1 MRAVQ
6 SAHAGGGK
14 WPRLPGSVRHTIRGN
29 MEARKSI
36 AAQTLGRANF
46 FLDYAEAYAPSDRRA
61 FEHFLEA
68 AIVYGRSVTFHLQ
81 KEFSKYSGFD
91 DWYRE
96 KQEEMGKDP
105 LFRFFLDKR
114 NYILK
119 EGPVSIQKTIA
130 VTISETIVVS
140 DFVEVQVIRGK
151 PWYKRGPKILLEDL
165 RAPLLQKYRR
175 WKYERELARRRK
187 IRNAQQ
193 QTEVSEI
200 LHFEEPEWRSRPAT
214 DLGREYL
221 RKLTAVVNEAEM
233 RFLT

>member
-1 MRAVQ
+1 
-6 SAHAGGGK
+6 
-14 WPRLPGSVRHTIRGN
+14 
-29 MEARKSI
+29 METGKSI

-46 FLDYAEAYAPSDRRA
+46 FLDYAESYAPSDRRG

-96 KQEEMGKDP
+96 KREEMEKDP
-105 LFRFFLDKR
+105 LFRFFLEKR

-130 VTISETIVVS
+130 ITISETITAS
-140 DFVEVQVIRGK
+140 SFVEVQVIRGK
-151 PWYKRGPKILLEDL
+151 PWYKRGPKILLDDL
-165 RAPLLQKYRR
+165 RTPLLQKYRK

-187 IRNAQQ
+187 IPNAHE

-200 LHFEEPEWRSRPAT
+200 LHFEETEWRNRPAT
-214 DLGREYL
+214 DLVREYL
-221 RKLTAVVNEAEM
+221 QKLTAVIDEAEM

>member
-1 MRAVQ
+1 
-6 SAHAGGGK
+6 
-14 WPRLPGSVRHTIRGN
+14 

-46 FLDYAEAYAPSDRRA
+46 FLDYAEEYIPSDRRA

-81 KEFSKYSGFD
+81 KEFSKHPGFD
-91 DWYRE
+91 NWYRE
-96 KQEEMGKDP
+96 KKEEMGKDP
-105 LFRFFLDKR
+105 LFQFFLEKR

-119 EGPVSIQKTIA
+119 EGPISVQKTTM
-130 VTISETIVVS
+130 VTISETIVLS
-140 DFVEVQVIRGK
+140 DFVDVQVIRGK
-151 PWYKRGPKILLEDL
+151 PWYKRSLKILLEDL
-165 RAPLLQKYRR
+165 RAPLIKKYRK

-193 QTEVSEI
+193 LAEVSEI
-200 LHFEEPEWRSRPAT
+200 LHFEETEWRSRPAM
-214 DLGREYL
+214 DLVREYL
-221 RKLTAVVNEAEM
+221 QKLTVVVNEAEM

>member
-1 MRAVQ
+1 
-6 SAHAGGGK
+6 
-14 WPRLPGSVRHTIRGN
+14 
-29 MEARKSI
+29 MEVTKSI
-36 AAQTLGRANF
+36 AAQTLERANF
-46 FLDYAEAYAPSDRRA
+46 FLDCAQPCAPSDRRA

-81 KEFSKYSGFD
+81 KEFSKCSGFG

-96 KQEEMGKDP
+96 KQEEMERDP
-105 LFRFFLDKR
+105 LFRFFLEKR

-130 VTISETIVVS
+130 VTISETMVVS
-140 DFVEVQVIRGK
+140 SFVEVQVIRGK
-151 PWYKRGPKILLEDL
+151 PWYKRGPKILLQDL
-165 RAPLLQKYRR
+165 RAPLLQKYRK

-187 IRNAQQ
+187 IRDAQQ
-193 QTEVSEI
+193 RQTEVSEI
-200 LHFEEPEWRSRPAT
+200 PHFEEPEWRSRPAT
-214 DLGREYL
+214 DLVREYL

>member
-1 MRAVQ
+1 MAL
-6 SAHAGGGK
+6 K
-14 WPRLPGSVRHTIRGN
+14 GN

-46 FLDYAEAYAPSDRRA
+46 FLDCAQANITSDRRA

-105 LFRFFLDKR
+105 LFRFFLGKR

-130 VTISETIVVS
+130 VTISETVVAS
-140 DFVEVQVIRGK
+140 DFVEVKVIRGK

-165 RAPLLQKYRR
+165 RAPLLQKYRK
-175 WKYERELARRRK
+175 WKYERELSQRRK
-187 IRNAQQ
+187 IRNLQQ

-200 LHFEEPEWRSRPAT
+200 LHFEEPEWRSRPAM
-214 DLGREYL
+214 DLVREYL
-221 RKLTAVVNEAEM
+221 QKLTTVIDEAER